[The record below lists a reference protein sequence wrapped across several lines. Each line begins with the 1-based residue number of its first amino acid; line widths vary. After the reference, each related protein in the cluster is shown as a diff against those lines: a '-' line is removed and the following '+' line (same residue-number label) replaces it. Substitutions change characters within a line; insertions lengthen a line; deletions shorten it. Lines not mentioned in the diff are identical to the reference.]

1 MELKKIFIEKIE
13 GNMSIQCSDE
23 QRDLYKALV
32 DANESDK
39 IILNTYGEF
48 VTLKRRRDDDEDKDE
63 EPSAGPDRGSKRRRE
78 GKEPESVSTPSK
90 TATKSA
96 VRSTAGSRSRQA
108 TATESAF
115 AEELVQTTS
124 QMEEPSHLEFETS
137 VDDQPIVQSSKHPEW
152 FSQPQKPPSL

>member
-1 MELKKIFIEKIE
+1 
-13 GNMSIQCSDE
+13 
-23 QRDLYKALV
+23 
-32 DANESDK
+32 
-39 IILNTYGEF
+39 
-48 VTLKRRRDDDEDKDE
+48 
-63 EPSAGPDRGSKRRRE
+63 
-78 GKEPESVSTPSK
+78 
-90 TATKSA
+90 